1 MFDNAS
7 GSATILE
14 MLRYYKENPP
24 KRTVRFIWCGSEERG
39 LLGSKAYVAAHE
51 DLLDKIRLCINVDM
65 TGPLLG
71 RDEARVTGEEALCH
85 AITYLYKEIGYP
97 MSVRQDI
104 YSSDAI
110 PFADKGIPGVN
121 FMRNAAPGTAQ
132 IHCRYDVIETVTA
145 ESLERTARFI
155 AIFSDRVVNAA
166 FFPVDKKMPDNMVE
180 KIDKYLRKKK

>member
-1 MFDNAS
+1 MTDALEMVASKPEKVRLTLAQEEGEADSQNVIAEIPGTEFPDEVIVYTAHYDSVVFSPGMFDNAS

-104 YSSDAI
+104 YSSDA
-110 PFADKGIPGVN
+110 DSV
-121 FMRNAAPGTAQ
+121 
-132 IHCRYDVIETVTA
+132 C
-145 ESLERTARFI
+145 
-155 AIFSDRVVNAA
+155 
-166 FFPVDKKMPDNMVE
+166 
-180 KIDKYLRKKK
+180 